1 MSGTSVSSTPS
12 GASNQTPVVA
22 VKCLRM
28 LVLRHTLERL
38 AGLHDEQ
45 LNLISAKEQN
55 GRHLVGDA
63 RSGMRRRF
71 PARDEAYL
79 KVGSNGRPT

>member
-28 LVLRHTLERL
+28 LDIPGRMLVLRHTLERL
-38 AGLHDEQ
+38 AG
-45 LNLISAKEQN
+45 
-55 GRHLVGDA
+55 
-63 RSGMRRRF
+63 
-71 PARDEAYL
+71 
-79 KVGSNGRPT
+79 